1 VTIAPNS
8 NSCEKAFGFL
18 SLQPSIQMNLK
29 AERDPRYV
37 NTSVFILYCIC
48 KVYCVEITKI

>member
-1 VTIAPNS
+1 
-8 NSCEKAFGFL
+8 
-18 SLQPSIQMNLK
+18 MNLK

-48 KVYCVEITKI
+48 KVYSVEITKI